1 MFSRQ
6 LFRHWTYRLFAPGA
20 LLRER
25 YNAFQ
30 SLLKYD
36 DICLSLIADLE
47 EIAFGE
53 ERADPAR
60 ITWLARRLGVAVGHM
75 VEELAR
81 LAPARHMDLPEYLKK
96 LDFYVRMGLDQPQP
110 DLAPPFLL
118 PLAEAAGRPDQ
129 AGGKAAN
136 LATVA
141 TKSGLPVPPGA
152 VVTASAFSY
161 FLEANELPPRL
172 ARLLRRV
179 VLSQPAELARLCE
192 EMQALV
198 LAAEMPEEIARA
210 VSEAAARLSPD
221 GAPLA
226 VRSSAVGEDGASSFA
241 GQYDSALNVA
251 PADAVAAYRRVLAGK
266 YGPRAVTYRILAG
279 LSDAATPMAAL
290 VMPMVPA
297 RAAGVV
303 YTFNPPGEECR
314 ECSAVFAVS
323 GLGDELVSGRRTPQV
338 FRYNRDPEPGLLA
351 APDPRAA
358 VLDRAAAAGLARAG
372 LVLERLFGK
381 PQDVEWA
388 LDARNRVAILQSRPI
403 PDARVHD
410 EAPTQ
415 GPACVLESADLLA
428 EGLVR
433 GSWGAACG
441 PAFHARGRVEPEDAP
456 LGAVLVT
463 ATLDPDL
470 VRLVGRVAA
479 VVSAAG
485 SRASHFASVA
495 REMGLPVVVAGPEAF
510 ADLPPGREVTVD
522 ATNGRIYAG
531 RAEAVLAA
539 AGQRKPPPGPA
550 LEQLRRTL
558 PHISRLTLT
567 DPQSPEFA
575 PQHVKSMHDIVRF
588 CHEKAVA
595 EMFSLVGKA
604 GSGLGKAKKLKSH
617 LPLAMYV
624 LDLEDGLFPTA
635 SDAAEITP
643 NDFKSQPLWAF
654 WYGLAD
660 PDVAWS
666 DNLIHMDW
674 EEFDRVSGGIFDPAS
689 KLLASYAVVSANY
702 LHLML
707 RFGYHF
713 SVVDSY
719 CGPDEHK
726 NYVAFRFKGGG
737 GHAEGRRLRLL
748 FLARVL
754 GHFGFSVDIRGDMLD
769 ARHARRGEADTQ
781 KRLAELGY
789 LLAITRLMDMGLTDE
804 TQVDALVQ
812 EFLDKRGA
820 PAEFP
825 E

>member
-36 DICLSLIADLE
+36 DVCLSLIADIE
-47 EIAFGE
+47 EIAYGD

-60 ITWLARRLGVAVGHM
+60 ITWLARRLAVAVGHM
-75 VEELAR
+75 VEELSR
-81 LAPARHMDLPEYLKK
+81 LAPARHVDLPEYLKK
-96 LDFYVRMGLDQPQP
+96 LDFYIRMGLDQPQP
-110 DLAPPFLL
+110 DQAPPFLL

-141 TKSGLPVPPGA
+141 AKSGLPVPPGA

-161 FLEANELPPRL
+161 FLEANELPTRL
-172 ARLLRRV
+172 GKLLRRAM
-179 VLSQPAELARLCE
+179 LSQPEELARLCS
-192 EMQALV
+192 EMQDLI
-198 LAAEMPEEIARA
+198 LSAEVPEEIAREVA
-210 VSEAAARLSPD
+210 AAAARLAPGD
-221 GAPLA
+221 GRLA
-226 VRSSAVGEDGASSFA
+226 VRSSAVGEDGTSSFA
-241 GQYDSALNVA
+241 GQYDSELNVA

-266 YGPRAVTYRILAG
+266 YSPRAVTYRILAG
-279 LSDAATPMAAL
+279 LSDAATPMAVL
-290 VMPMVPA
+290 LMPMVPA

-314 ECSAVFAVS
+314 ECLAVFAVS
-323 GLGDELVSGRRTPQV
+323 GLGDELVAGRRTPQV
-338 FRYNRDPEPGLLA
+338 FRYTRDPEPGLLA
-351 APDPRAA
+351 APDPQAA
-358 VLDRAAAAGLARAG
+358 VLDRAAAAGLASAG
-372 LVLERLFGK
+372 LVLERLFGR

-388 LDARNRVAILQSRPI
+388 VDARSRVAILQSRPI
-403 PDARVHD
+403 PEARARD
-410 EAPTQ
+410 EAPSQ
-415 GPACVLESADLLA
+415 GPVCPLEGADILL
-428 EGLVR
+428 EGLTR
-433 GSWGAACG
+433 GAFGAACG
-441 PAFHARGRVEPEDAP
+441 PVHHARGPVEPESVP
-456 LGAVLVT
+456 RGAVLVT
-463 ATLDPDL
+463 PTLEPDL

-495 REMGLPVVVAGPEAF
+495 RELGLPVVVAGPDIFDGLA
-510 ADLPPGREVTVD
+510 PGAVVTVD
-522 ATNGRIYAG
+522 AACGRIFAG

-539 AGQRKPPPGPA
+539 AGTRRLPPGPA
-550 LEQLRRTL
+550 LEQLRRVL

-567 DPQSPEFA
+567 DPSSPEFS
-575 PQHVKSMHDIVRF
+575 PENVKSLHDIVRF

-595 EMFSLVGKA
+595 EMFTLVGKS

-635 SDAAEITP
+635 RDAAEVTP

-666 DNLIHMDW
+666 DRQLHVDW
-674 EEFDRVSGGIFDPAS
+674 EEFDRVSGGIFDPSS

-713 SVVDSY
+713 SVVDAF

-754 GHFGFSVDIRGDMLD
+754 GHFGFAVETRGDMLD
-769 ARHARRGEADTQ
+769 ARHARHSEVDTQ

-804 TQVDALVQ
+804 SQVDVLVQ
-812 EFLDKRGA
+812 EFLDKRGV

-825 E
+825 A

>member
-6 LFRHWTYRLFAPGA
+6 LFRHWTYRLFAPGV

-60 ITWLARRLGVAVGHM
+60 ISWLARRLTVAVGHM
-75 VEELAR
+75 IEELAR
-81 LAPARHMDLPEYLKK
+81 LSPARHVDLPEYLKK
-96 LDFYVRMGLDQPQP
+96 LDFYIRMGLDQPQP
-110 DLAPPFLL
+110 DQSPPFTLS
-118 PLAEAAGRPDQ
+118 LAEAAGRPDL

-152 VVTASAFSY
+152 VVTASAFAY

-172 ARLLRRV
+172 GKLLRRV
-179 VLSQPAELARLCE
+179 VLSQPAELVKLCE

-198 LAAEMPEEIARA
+198 LAAEMPEEIAREVA
-210 VSEAAARLSPD
+210 AAAARLSPD

-241 GQYDSALNVA
+241 GQYDSELNVA
-251 PADAVAAYRRVLAGK
+251 PADAAAAYQRVLAGK
-266 YGPRAVTYRILAG
+266 YGSRAVTYRILAG

-290 VMPMVPA
+290 IMPMVPA

-351 APDPRAA
+351 APDPQAA
-358 VLDRAAAAGLARAG
+358 VLDRVAAAGLARAG

-415 GPACVLESADLLA
+415 GPACVLEGADLLV

-441 PAFHARGRVEPEDAP
+441 PAFHARGRVEPEDVP
-456 LGAVLVT
+456 RGAVLVT
-463 ATLDPDL
+463 PTLDPDL

-485 SRASHFASVA
+485 SRASHFSSVA
-495 REMGLPVVVAGPEAF
+495 REMGLPVVVFGPECF
-510 ADLPPGREVTVD
+510 ADLPEGREFTVD
-522 ATNGRIYAG
+522 ATCGRIFAG

-539 AGQRKPPPGPA
+539 SGQRRLPPGPA
-550 LEQLRRTL
+550 LEQLRKVL

-567 DPQSPEFA
+567 DPQAPEFS
-575 PQHVKSMHDIVRF
+575 PQYVKSLHDIVRF
-588 CHEKAVA
+588 CHEKAVN
-595 EMFSLVGKA
+595 EMFTLVGKG

-635 SDAAEITP
+635 HEAAEVTP

-666 DNLIHMDW
+666 DRQLHVDW
-674 EEFDRVSGGIFDPAS
+674 EEFDRVSGGIFDPSS

-713 SVVDSY
+713 SVVDAF

-726 NYVAFRFKGGG
+726 NYVSFRFKGGG

-754 GHFGFSVDIRGDMLD
+754 THFGFTVETRGDLLD
-769 ARHARRGEADTQ
+769 ARHARHGEADTQ

-789 LLAITRLMDMGLTDE
+789 LLAITRLMDMGLTE
-804 TQVDALVQ
+804 ESQVDRLVQ
-812 EFLDKRGA
+812 EFLDKRGV
-820 PAEFP
+820 PAEFDT
-825 E
+825 

>member
-30 SLLKYD
+30 NLLKYD
-36 DICLSLIADLE
+36 DICLSLIADIE
-47 EIAFGE
+47 ELAYGE

-60 ITWLARRLGVAVGHM
+60 ITWLSRRLNVAVAHM

-81 LAPARHMDLPEYLKK
+81 LAPARHLDLPEYQKK
-96 LDFYVRMGLDQPQP
+96 IDFYIRMGLDQPQP
-110 DLAPPFLL
+110 DQTPPFLL
-118 PLAEAAGRPDQ
+118 SLAEAAGRPDQ

-136 LATVA
+136 LAVA
-141 TKSGLPVPPGA
+141 AAKSGLPVPPGA
-152 VVTASAFSY
+152 VVTASAFAY

-172 ARLLRRV
+172 GKLLRRV
-179 VLSQPAELARLCE
+179 VLSQPAELAALCA
-192 EMQALV
+192 EMQALI
-198 LAAEMPEEIARA
+198 LAAEMPGEIAREVVA
-210 VSEAAARLSPD
+210 AAARLTPAG
-221 GAPLA
+221 GALA

-241 GQYDSALNVA
+241 GQYDSELNVA
-251 PADAVAAYRRVLAGK
+251 PADAVAAYQRVLAGK
-266 YGPRAVTYRILAG
+266 YGSRAVTYRILAG
-279 LSDAATPMAAL
+279 LSDTATPMAVL
-290 VMPMVPA
+290 LMPMVPA

-314 ECSAVFAVS
+314 ECSAVFAVP

-338 FRYNRDPEPGLLA
+338 FRYTRDPEPGLLA
-351 APDPRAA
+351 APEPQAA
-358 VLDRAAAAGLARAG
+358 VIDRAAAANLARAG
-372 LVLERLFGK
+372 MVLERLFGK

-388 LDARNRVAILQSRPI
+388 LDARNRVSILQSRPI
-403 PDARVHD
+403 PEARAKGD
-410 EAPTQ
+410 PPAA
-415 GPACVLESADLLA
+415 GPACVLEDADLLV

-441 PAFHARGRVEPEDAP
+441 PAFHVRGRVEPEDVP
-456 LGAVLVT
+456 RGAVLVT
-463 ATLDPDL
+463 SALEPDL
-470 VRLVGRVAA
+470 VRMVGRVAA

-485 SRASHFASVA
+485 SRASHFSSVA
-495 REMGLPVVVAGPEAF
+495 RELGLPVVVFGPEAF
-510 ADLPPGREVTVD
+510 AELPMGREFTVD
-522 ATNGRIYAG
+522 ATCGRIYAG

-539 AGQRKPPPGPA
+539 AGSRRLPPGPA
-550 LEQLRRTL
+550 LEQLRRVL

-567 DPQSPEFA
+567 DPAAPEFSPE
-575 PQHVKSMHDIVRF
+575 HVKSLHDIVRF

-595 EMFSLVGKA
+595 EMFTLVGKS
-604 GSGLGKAKKLKSH
+604 GSGLGKAKKLKSG

-624 LDLEDGLFPTA
+624 LDLEDGLFPA
-635 SDAAEITP
+635 ARDAAEITP

-666 DNLIHMDW
+666 DRQLHVDW

-689 KLLASYAVVSANY
+689 KLLASYAVISANY

-713 SVVDSY
+713 SVVDTF
-719 CGPDEHK
+719 CGSDEHK

-754 GHFGFSVDIRGDMLD
+754 GHFGFTVETRGDMLD
-769 ARHARRGEADTQ
+769 ARYARRSETDIQ

-789 LLAITRLMDMGLTDE
+789 LLAITRLMDMGLTGE
-804 TQVDALVQ
+804 SQVDALVQ

-825 E
+825 A